1 MKRTLT
7 IVTIFSAILSFNAQT
22 TKEEIFSDIKK
33 TGGVYYAYPTT
44 EAKLSKVPTGFQPFY
59 ISHYSRHGSRWLIHE
74 QDFFQTLKV
83 LRKANQDQALTEVG
97 KSALE
102 RLEKIWISAEG
113 HNGDL
118 TELGA
123 RQQQGIS
130 KRMAKNYPS
139 VFEGKSVITGK
150 STVVPR
156 CILSMA
162 YFTNELKGLYP
173 NSDIKV
179 ESSDKY
185 MKFLNHHTK
194 ESNEF
199 RNSNEYWQEEKR
211 KFKQESF
218 VGDRFVKN
226 LFNSDDYI
234 YKNINPEKTLEAFY
248 WIASDMQNIDTDIS
262 FYDLFTNEELFKAYQ
277 YINYQTY
284 VHDGPSPLSK
294 GLVKANAIPL
304 VKNILEEANHYILN
318 NQKGATLRFGHDGN
332 IIPLLAFLNIE
343 GMNKEE
349 INPREVYKI
358 WNTFQAAPMAANL
371 QLVFYKNK
379 NKDILVKFLLNEN
392 EVKIPVNTD
401 QFPYYSWKSVESY
414 MQGLVTK

>member
-1 MKRTLT
+1 MKKTLT
-7 IVTIFSAILSFNAQT
+7 LITLFSAILAFNAQT
-22 TKEEIFSDIKK
+22 TKEEIYADINK
-33 TGGVYYAYPTT
+33 TGGVYYAYPTVDT
-44 EAKLSKVPTGFQPFY
+44 KPTKIPDGYEAFY
-59 ISHYSRHGSRWLIHE
+59 ISHYSRHGSRWLIQD
-74 QDFFQTLKV
+74 QDFFGMLKV
-83 LRKANQDQALTEVG
+83 LRKANESQALTEVG
-97 KSALE
+97 KSALY
-102 RLEKIWISAEG
+102 RLEKIWIMAEG

-123 RQQQGIS
+123 RQQKDIS
-130 KRMAKNYPS
+130 RRMAKNYPF
-139 VFEGKSVITGK
+139 VFEGESIITGK

-162 YFTNELKGLYP
+162 YFANELKGLHP
-173 NSDIKV
+173 TANIKI

-185 MKFLNHHTK
+185 MKYLNHHTK
-194 ESNEF
+194 ESNDF
-199 RNSNEYWQEEKR
+199 RNAEEYWQEEKR

-226 LFNSDDYI
+226 LFSSDDYI
-234 YKNINPEKTLEAFY
+234 YKNINPEKTIEAFY
-248 WIASDMQNIDTDIS
+248 WIASDMQNIDTDVS
-262 FYDLFTNEELFKAYQ
+262 FYDLFTKEELFNAYQ

-284 VHDGPSPLSK
+284 VHDGPSPLSN

-304 VKNILEEANHYILN
+304 VKNILEEAQNYIQN
-318 NQKGATLRFGHDGN
+318 NKKGASLRFGHDGN

-371 QLVFYKNK
+371 QMVFFKNK
-379 NKDILVKFLLNEN
+379 KNDVLVKFLLNEK
-392 EVKIPVNTD
+392 EVSIPIKTP

-414 MQGLVTK
+414 LSSLISK